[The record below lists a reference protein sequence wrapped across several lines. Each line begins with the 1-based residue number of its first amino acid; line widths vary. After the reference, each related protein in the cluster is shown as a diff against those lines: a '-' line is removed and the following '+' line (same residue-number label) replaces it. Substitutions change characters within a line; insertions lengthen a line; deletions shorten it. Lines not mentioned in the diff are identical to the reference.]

1 MHLIKIQQCL
11 KKAELCVNT
20 VYKSADFKPRINTL
34 VVFRLSTDRRISW
47 FFLEMSLGTSSQEAQ
62 GEQIPCSGCVLFNSH
77 YPNSKKVWGKR
88 KPALQNM
95 IFLHTP

>member
-34 VVFRLSTDRRISW
+34 VVFRLSTDRRMSW

-62 GEQIPCSGCVLFNSH
+62 GEQIPCSGCVCYLIHIIPIPKKFGEKGSQH
-77 YPNSKKVWGKR
+77 YK
-88 KPALQNM
+88 
-95 IFLHTP
+95 T